1 MVEVRQ
7 VDERIAFKTAGGTG
21 KDATSWSMPMSRIP
35 RFTASLVVLL
45 CCVRLATAADD
56 PQAAIVCSDGS
67 AWYTATS
74 ATLRADHPDSP
85 DFAEWKLTFASDRDM
100 KIDVDSRHGEKTEHG
115 TLMLVSGRA
124 LLIKDLPVEDRYAI
138 DAIDAPLLIYKLAI
152 TLLDQ
157 AIPEGPDRVDSA
169 RKIDVSE
176 AARAI
181 HVATPSAGGDFAAP
195 WSITG
200 TVERQDS
207 TTIKYSLLLE
217 YADPAGRRKVP
228 LHGTWGRS
236 KKPPVMDETMN
247 VEGWR
252 LYALGPMVLKQEGNS
267 ILDFGAQTKPVAV
280 KTLGQLRE
288 VLRKEEEASAKSKV
302 SK

>member
-1 MVEVRQ
+1 
-7 VDERIAFKTAGGTG
+7 
-21 KDATSWSMPMSRIP
+21 MPMSKISRIIA
-35 RFTASLVVLL
+35 RLLVLL
-45 CCVRLATAADD
+45 CCARLAAAADD
-56 PQAAIVCSDGS
+56 PQAAIVCSDSS

-100 KIDVDSRHGEKTEHG
+100 RIDVDSRHGEKTEHG

-124 LLIKDLPVEDRYAI
+124 LLIKDLAVEDRYAI

-157 AIPEGPDRVDSA
+157 AIPEGPDQVQSS

-176 AARAI
+176 ATRRI
-181 HVATPSAGGDFAAP
+181 HVATASAEGDFAAP

-200 TVERQDS
+200 TVERQNS
-207 TTIKYSLLLE
+207 TTIKYSLILD
-217 YADPAGRRKVP
+217 YTDQDRRRKVP

-236 KKPPVMDETMN
+236 KRPPVMDGKMS

-288 VLRKEEEASAKSKV
+288 VLRKEEQASAKSKV
-302 SK
+302 PK